1 MSKLENTTAFKQIW
15 TDQRPWQERAAFA
28 FYVAGLVSV
37 FFIFITVFLNLGDAS
52 FRHNSIWF
60 ILVMVVI
67 VVLFFL
73 GTLLSNFPSLE
84 IKISAQNMTLKT
96 RDTRTK
102 TFSLNEIQELSFFNS
117 SIENEYDEGDCGD
130 WVEIDEITRTF
141 QIYHTPKLS
150 PKEIHYWLRIS
161 LPENQNIAI
170 CVPEIEELRKII
182 LEHCPK
188 LR

>member
-1 MSKLENTTAFKQIW
+1 MSKLEDSTAFEQIW
-15 TDQRPWQERAAFA
+15 TEQRPWQERAVFA
-28 FYVAGLVSV
+28 FYVAGLVST
-37 FFIFITVFLNLGDAS
+37 FFIFIAVFLSLADAG
-52 FRHNSIWF
+52 FRHNV
-60 ILVMVVI
+60 ILFVVVMVMIVI
-67 VVLFFL
+67 LFFF
-73 GTLLSNFPSLE
+73 GTLLSNYPSLE
-84 IKISAQNMTLKT
+84 IKISPQNMTLKT

-102 TFSLNEIQELSFFNS
+102 IFPLNEIQEISFFNS
-117 SIENEYDEGDCGD
+117 SIENEYDEDD

-182 LEHCPK
+182 LEYCPK
-188 LR
+188 L